1 MVSRSICC
9 YEKAYR
15 VLWLIANEQVYR
27 TSLYTSSSIH
37 KYILMWRFC
46 FSVDLFNSLS
56 FRQKHD
62 TAHECFLFPLD
73 SFIWSFEK
81 FDILWISIILLDP
94 SGRLLVRAGLLMW
107 LHLNQSIFALMYF
120 LYYCRLLYIFNAT
133 ILHPINCTSAAR
145 ITFEFFTMPNANVKV
160 FRICVRFFPCFAKNA
175 NNYFFML
182 QMCWTVAIELRIKW
196 NSNHTSFVRWNC
208 KEMRKMLIFCVIWD
222 RHGGGRYWPVFFSL
236 SHSNKSKHGHIFPFS
251 SEHQWHQRTNWTLN
265 TGLVYWSRVWL
276 LFIFCFTSEIQHEI
290 DPNSN

>member
-1 MVSRSICC
+1 M
-9 YEKAYR
+9 
-15 VLWLIANEQVYR
+15 
-27 TSLYTSSSIH
+27 
-37 KYILMWRFC
+37 F
-46 FSVDLFNSLS
+46 SLS
-56 FRQKHD
+56 IGLIYLELWKIRHSLNIN
-62 TAHECFLFPLD
+62 HIIG
-73 SFIWSFEK
+73 SIWSSFGSSRLINVAPFK
-81 FDILWISIILLDP
+81 SIDICFDVFSLLLPIVVFFQCYNFTPNQLYERSSYYVWIFHY
-94 SGRLLVRAGLLMW
+94 AEW
-107 LHLNQSIFALMYF
+107 Q
-120 LYYCRLLYIFNAT
+120 C
-133 ILHPINCTSAAR
+133 
-145 ITFEFFTMPNANVKV
+145 KV
-160 FRICVRFFPCFAKNA
+160 FRICVRFFPCLAKNA